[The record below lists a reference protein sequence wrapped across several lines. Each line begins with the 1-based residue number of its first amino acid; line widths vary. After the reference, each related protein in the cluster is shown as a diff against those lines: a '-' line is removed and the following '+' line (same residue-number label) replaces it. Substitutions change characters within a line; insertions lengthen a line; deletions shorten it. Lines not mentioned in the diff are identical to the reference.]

1 MIRKATVLDLPAV
14 KEIYNYAVLNTTATY
29 DINSKDDKYFVDML
43 NEHTGKYL
51 LSVYEENGNVIGY
64 VALSHYS
71 KRDAYD
77 ITAELSVY
85 VKNDCQNR
93 HIGTQLI
100 EYALQEAQKNNRFL
114 TVVSLITSENEHSI
128 YLHKQFGFEFGGRIK
143 NAGFKFDRLL
153 GVDIYYK
160 NFQ

>member
-29 DINSKDDKYFVDML
+29 DINPKDDKYFVDML

-64 VALSHYS
+64 VALSRYS

-85 VKNDCQNR
+85 VKTIVKTGTSALNLLSMR
-93 HIGTQLI
+93 FKRRKRIIG
-100 EYALQEAQKNNRFL
+100 F
-114 TVVSLITSENEHSI
+114 
-128 YLHKQFGFEFGGRIK
+128 
-143 NAGFKFDRLL
+143 
-153 GVDIYYK
+153 
-160 NFQ
+160 

>member
-29 DINSKDDKYFVDML
+29 DINPKDDKYFVDML

-51 LSVYEENGNVIGY
+51 LAVYEDNGDIIGY
-64 VALSHYS
+64 VALSQFS
-71 KRDAYD
+71 RRDAYD

-85 VKNDCQNR
+85 VKADCQNK
-93 HIGTQLI
+93 HIGTQLM
-100 EYALQEAQKNNRFL
+100 EYALSYAQTENRFL
-114 TVVSLITSENEHSI
+114 TIVSLITSDNEHSI

-153 GVDIYYK
+153 DVDIYYK
-160 NFQ
+160 NF

>member
-1 MIRKATVLDLPAV
+1 MIRKATAFDLPAI

-29 DINSKDDKYFVDML
+29 DINPRDDEYFVNML

-51 LSVYEENGNVIGY
+51 LSVYEENDNVIGY
-64 VALSHYS
+64 VALSRYS
-71 KRDAYD
+71 RRDAYD

-85 VKNDCQNR
+85 VKSDCQNR
-93 HIGTQLI
+93 HIGTWLMK
-100 EYALQEAQKNNRFL
+100 YALQEAQKDKRFL

-143 NAGFKFDRLL
+143 NAGLKFDRLL

-160 NFQ
+160 NF

>member
-51 LSVYEENGNVIGY
+51 LSVYEENGDIIGY
-64 VALSHYS
+64 VALSQFS
-71 KRDAYD
+71 RRDAYD

-85 VKNDCQNR
+85 VKADCQNK
-93 HIGTQLI
+93 HIGTQLM
-100 EYALQEAQKNNRFL
+100 EYTLSYAQTENRFL
-114 TVVSLITSENEHSI
+114 TIVSLITSDNEHSI
-128 YLHKQFGFEFGGRIK
+128 YLHKKFGFEFGGKIK
-143 NAGFKFDRLL
+143 NAGFKFNRML

-160 NFQ
+160 NL

>member
-51 LSVYEENGNVIGY
+51 LAVYEDNGDIIGY
-64 VALSHYS
+64 VALSQFS
-71 KRDAYD
+71 RRDAYD

-85 VKNDCQNR
+85 VKADCQNR
-93 HIGTQLI
+93 HIGTQLM
-100 EYALQEAQKNNRFL
+100 EYALSYAQTENRFL
-114 TVVSLITSENEHSI
+114 TIVSLITSDNEHSI
-128 YLHKQFGFEFGGRIK
+128 YLHKKFGFEFGGKIK
-143 NAGFKFDRLL
+143 NAGFKFNRML

-160 NFQ
+160 NL

>member
-1 MIRKATVLDLPAV
+1 MIRKATEHDLSAI
-14 KEIYNYAVLNTTATY
+14 KDIYNYAVLNTTATY
-29 DINSKDDKYFVDML
+29 DINPRDDKYFANML
-43 NEHTGKYL
+43 SEHTGKYL
-51 LSVYEENGNVIGY
+51 LAVYEDNGDIIGY
-64 VALSHYS
+64 VALSQFS
-71 KRDAYD
+71 RRDAYD

-128 YLHKQFGFEFGGRIK
+128 YLHKQFGFEFGGKIK
-143 NAGFKFDRLL
+143 NAGFKFNRML

-160 NFQ
+160 NL